1 MRRNPWIIAIASS
14 AVVIVIVAAFAANGT
29 FPASSNDDF
38 TEDGVLQITGLV
50 DTELSLSIDDLRSMP
65 NTTIYSELICV
76 SGYSFGFFNWTGV
89 SLGYLLGQSGIAEGA
104 IKVAFY
110 ADDGYSTDLTID
122 DALREDVIVAYER
135 DGELMQENL
144 KLVVPGK
151 WGYKWINYLN
161 EIELV
166 DYDFKGVWESK
177 GYPDDAEIE

>member
-1 MRRNPWIIAIASS
+1 MRWNPWIIAIASS
-14 AVVIVIVAAFAANGT
+14 IVVIVVVAAFAANGV
-29 FPASSNDDF
+29 FSASSDDDL
-38 TEDGVLQITGLV
+38 TEGGVLQITGFV
-50 DTELSLSIDDLRSMP
+50 DSQLSLSIDDLKSMP

-76 SGYSFGFFNWTGV
+76 SGHSFGFFNWTGV
-89 SLGYLLGQSGIAEGA
+89 NLGYLLGQSGIAEGA
-104 IKVAFY
+104 VKVAFH

-122 DALREDVIVAYER
+122 DALRDDVIVAYER
-135 DGELMQENL
+135 DGEPMQENL

-151 WGYKWINYLN
+151 WGYKWISYLN